1 VRELIKQILREELSS
16 SVKRRLNFGEIDKI
30 INRQKVEKYQKNNPI
45 EDSIDSTIHVAMY
58 DIMPREY
65 DDLDTVEYYKFWD
78 SIKDYLKNKY
88 TKELRQYF
96 EKRRRDAE
104 EDVTSGIKYIFV
116 KHDKSYNNSGWRGF
130 ADGFNSFDDMIT
142 RYGNMVDVDWDEIK
156 KKLDNINDYPVPT
169 YTDTMNS
176 RPLRI
181 SSIGDKGNDWGYNF
195 SVIKQISK
203 GDVDEIK

>member
-1 VRELIKQILREELSS
+1 MRELIKQILREELSS

-203 GDVDEIK
+203 GNVDEIK

>member
-1 VRELIKQILREELSS
+1 VRELIKQLLREELSS
-16 SVKRRLNFGEIDKI
+16 SLKRRLNFVEIDKI

>member
-1 VRELIKQILREELSS
+1 VRELIKQLLREELSS
-16 SVKRRLNFGEIDKI
+16 SLKRRLNFVEIDKI

-116 KHDKSYNNSGWRGF
+116 KHDKPYNNSGWRGF

-142 RYGNMVDVDWDEIK
+142 RYGNMVDVDWDKIK
-156 KKLDNINDYPVPT
+156 KKLDNMNDYPVPT

-181 SSIGDKGNDWGYNF
+181 SSIGDEGNDWGYNF
-195 SVIKQISK
+195 SIIKQVSKDNVDVIK
-203 GDVDEIK
+203 

>member
-1 VRELIKQILREELSS
+1 MRELIKQILREELSS

-30 INRQKVEKYQKNNPI
+30 INRQKVGKYQKNNPI

-96 EKRRRDAE
+96 EKRRRDAD

>member
-1 VRELIKQILREELSS
+1 MRDLIKQLLKEELSS

>member
-203 GDVDEIK
+203 GNVDEIK

>member
-1 VRELIKQILREELSS
+1 MRELIKQILREELSS

>member
-1 VRELIKQILREELSS
+1 MRELIKQLLKEELSS
-16 SVKRRLNFGEIDKI
+16 SLKRRLNFVEIDKI

-58 DIMPREY
+58 HIMPREY
-65 DDLDTVEYYKFWD
+65 DDLDIVEYYKFWD

-195 SVIKQISK
+195 SIIKQISSQ
-203 GDVDEIK
+203 G

>member
-1 VRELIKQILREELSS
+1 MRELIKQILREELSS

-195 SVIKQISK
+195 SIIKQISSQ
-203 GDVDEIK
+203 G

>member
-1 VRELIKQILREELSS
+1 VRELIKQLLMEELSS
-16 SVKRRLNFGEIDKI
+16 SLKRRLNFVEIDKI

-116 KHDKSYNNSGWRGF
+116 KHDKPYNNSGWRGF

-142 RYGNMVDVDWDEIK
+142 RYGNMVDVDWDKIK

-181 SSIGDKGNDWGYNF
+181 SSIGDEGNDWGYNF

-203 GDVDEIK
+203 GNVDEIK

>member
-1 VRELIKQILREELSS
+1 MRELIKQLLREELSS
-16 SVKRRLNFGEIDKI
+16 SLKRRLNFGEIDKI

-203 GDVDEIK
+203 GNVDEIK

>member
-1 VRELIKQILREELSS
+1 MRELIKQLLKEELSS
-16 SVKRRLNFGEIDKI
+16 SLKRRLNFVEIDKI

-195 SVIKQISK
+195 SIIKQISSQ
-203 GDVDEIK
+203 G